1 MCIRDSHLPTH
12 LPTNAPSAT
21 PTAAGTPTIAPT
33 LSPTEIPTQ
42 APAAWPTPAPTTQSP
57 TPVPAGDPS
66 VTLQGGMSI
75 VGLPAETEPHHLIQ
89 ALSQYLQRPSLDPQ
103 GTPQIAVNRTS
114 GSEYPVEFRITNVD
128 PGRATTLREL
138 LSYLHLQDGRFVAI
152 LRALLACQNG
162 CPMTVDR
169 ATVMTIEADDNEANS
184 EGGGLPWTF
193 LSSAIVAGVLGC
205 LLVTILC
212 WYCSQRSGAR
222 VSPDGEDNNVV
233 RIQVQIGGSG
243 GVDPKDPNWHSSTNN
258 NNKGGYPDL
267 EALPRPRRA
276 SAKEFSHES
285 LLEDDVVDDV
295 PPPPASIRLA
305 PVRHRRESVHL
316 DHQIS
321 TSTPVKS
328 AVSRPGD
335 NQEVVALKAKV
346 EDLEAEVRRLQGLL
360 VASRRCGDGKEEGL
374 QRELDAALARVMQEH
389 ASSANALEAA
399 QKLAA
404 HERRTALE
412 ARLAARRTGVAGD
425 FYTLAKPPVPF
436 K

>member
-1 MCIRDSHLPTH
+1 
-12 LPTNAPSAT
+12 
-21 PTAAGTPTIAPT
+21 
-33 LSPTEIPTQ
+33 
-42 APAAWPTPAPTTQSP
+42 
-57 TPVPAGDPS
+57 
-66 VTLQGGMSI
+66 
-75 VGLPAETEPHHLIQ
+75 
-89 ALSQYLQRPSLDPQ
+89 
-103 GTPQIAVNRTS
+103 
-114 GSEYPVEFRITNVD
+114 
-128 PGRATTLREL
+128 
-138 LSYLHLQDGRFVAI
+138 
-152 LRALLACQNG
+152 
-162 CPMTVDR
+162 MTVDR